1 MKSSNS
7 PATRVKL
14 NRLNRTVTTLFVS
27 GVVLALGILGLADAL
42 DSIALAFVSFGVGAA
57 CVALAL
63 WMAGKA
69 GRMENEISSALMNYR
84 Y

>member
-1 MKSSNS
+1 MKSSNT

-14 NRLNRTVTTLFVS
+14 NRLNRTVTALFVS
-27 GVVLALGILGLADAL
+27 GVVLGLAILGLADAL

-57 CVALAL
+57 CVTLAL